1 MKLSFRWLKF
11 EQQEQSACGTDKKNV
26 LPITNLMKKILLVED
41 DPNLGLLLQ
50 DYLQLKGKY
59 EVILAQDGEEGLTLF
74 NKDKFDLC
82 ILDVMMPKKD
92 GFSLGRDIRKTDPV
106 VPIIFATAKTMIED
120 KSEAFT
126 LGGDDYI
133 TKPFRIEE
141 LLLRINALLKR
152 VANQENKAVEEQ
164 NKFQIGDY
172 FFDYTTQMIRKD
184 DVQQKV
190 STKEAE
196 LLRLLCLRKNN
207 VLTREEALLSIWHDD
222 NYFNGRSMDVFLSKL
237 RKYLKDDPR
246 VEIIN
251 VHGKGYKLVEN

>member
-1 MKLSFRWLKF
+1 
-11 EQQEQSACGTDKKNV
+11 
-26 LPITNLMKKILLVED
+26 MKKILLVED
-41 DPNLGLLLQ
+41 DPNLGMLLQ
-50 DYLQLKGKY
+50 DYLQLKGKFD
-59 EVILAQDGEEGLTLF
+59 VVLAKDGEEGLKAFT
-74 NKDKFDLC
+74 KDRFDLC

-92 GFSLGRDIRKTDPV
+92 GFSLGKDIRKINAE

-120 KSEAFT
+120 KSEAYN

-152 VANQENKAVEEQ
+152 VSDSGKKENELQESN
-164 NKFQIGDY
+164 FTIGKY
-172 FFDYTTQMIRKD
+172 SFDYTAQVISAGEK
-184 DVQQKV
+184 QQKV

-196 LLRLLCLRKNN
+196 LLRLLCLKKNE
-207 VLTREEALLSIWHDD
+207 VLTREEALISIWHDD

-237 RKYLKDDPR
+237 RKYLKDDPK

-251 VHGKGYKLVEN
+251 VHGRGYKLLEN

>member
-1 MKLSFRWLKF
+1 MKR
-11 EQQEQSACGTDKKNV
+11 
-26 LPITNLMKKILLVED
+26 ILLVED

-50 DYLQLKGKY
+50 DYLQLKGKF
-59 EVILAQDGEEGLTLF
+59 EVVLCVDGEEGLKVF
-74 NKDKFDLC
+74 AKQDFDLC

-92 GFSLGRDIRKTDPV
+92 GFTLGKEIRKINQH
-106 VPIIFATAKTMIED
+106 VPIIFATAKAMMED
-120 KSEAFT
+120 KASAYD

-152 VANQENKAVEEQ
+152 VSPAKEVPEPGPAQTQ
-164 NKFQIGDY
+164 FQIGDY
-172 FFDYTTQMIRKD
+172 TFDYTTQLIHHNGQ
-184 DVQQKV
+184 QQKL

-196 LLRLLCLRKNN
+196 LLQLLCLKKNA

-237 RKYLKDDPR
+237 RKYLREDPK
-246 VEIIN
+246 VEILN
-251 VHGKGYKLVEN
+251 VHGKGYKLLVN

>member
-1 MKLSFRWLKF
+1 
-11 EQQEQSACGTDKKNV
+11 
-26 LPITNLMKKILLVED
+26 MKKILLVED

-50 DYLQLKGKY
+50 DYLQLKGKFD
-59 EVILAQDGEEGLTLF
+59 VVLCTDGEEGIKAF
-74 NKDKFDLC
+74 AKQNFDLC

-92 GFSLGRDIRKTDPV
+92 GFTLGKEIRKINLH
-106 VPIIFATAKTMIED
+106 VPIIFATAKAMMED
-120 KSEAFT
+120 KASAYD

-152 VANQENKAVEEQ
+152 VSTKENASNEPAQTQFE
-164 NKFQIGDY
+164 IGKY
-172 FFDYTTQMIRKD
+172 TFDYTTQLISFNGH
-184 DVQQKV
+184 QQKL

-196 LLRLLCLRKNN
+196 LLQLLCLKKNT

-237 RKYLKDDPR
+237 RKYLKEDPK
-246 VEIIN
+246 VEILN
-251 VHGKGYKLVEN
+251 VHGKGYKLLVN

>member
-1 MKLSFRWLKF
+1 
-11 EQQEQSACGTDKKNV
+11 
-26 LPITNLMKKILLVED
+26 MKKILLVED

-50 DYLQLKGKY
+50 DYLQLKGKFD
-59 EVILAQDGEEGLTLF
+59 VVLCKDGEEGLRSFT
-74 NKDKFDLC
+74 KQSYDLA

-92 GFSLGRDIRKTDPV
+92 GFTLGKDIRKINAHI
-106 VPIIFATAKTMIED
+106 PIIFATAKAMIED
-120 KSEAFT
+120 KTQAFN

-152 VANQENKAVEEQ
+152 TDNAEKKEEMSPS
-164 NKFQIGDY
+164 NFQIGKY
-172 FFDYTTQMIRKD
+172 VFDYTTQLITID
-184 DVQQKV
+184 GQQQKL

-196 LLRLLCLRKNN
+196 LLRLLCIRKNE
-207 VLTREEALLSIWHDD
+207 VLTREEALLHIWHDD

-237 RKYLKDDPR
+237 RKYLKDDPN

-251 VHGKGYKLVEN
+251 VHGRGYKLLIN

>member
-1 MKLSFRWLKF
+1 MKR
-11 EQQEQSACGTDKKNV
+11 
-26 LPITNLMKKILLVED
+26 ILLVED

-50 DYLQLKGKY
+50 DYLQLKGKF
-59 EVILAQDGEEGLTLF
+59 EVVLCTDGDEGLRAFTKQEF
-74 NKDKFDLC
+74 NLC

-92 GFSLGRDIRKTDPV
+92 GFTLGKEIRKINQD
-106 VPIIFATAKTMIED
+106 VPIIFATAKAMMED
-120 KSEAFT
+120 KASAYN

-152 VANQENKAVEEQ
+152 VAVKENTDSTPEQ
-164 NKFQIGDY
+164 TVFQIGDY
-172 FFDYTTQMIRKD
+172 TFDYTTQLIHYKGQ
-184 DVQQKV
+184 QQKL

-196 LLRLLCLRKNN
+196 LLQLLCLKKNS

-237 RKYLKDDPR
+237 RKYLKEDPK
-246 VEIIN
+246 VEILN
-251 VHGKGYKLVEN
+251 VHGKGYKLLVN

>member
-1 MKLSFRWLKF
+1 MQSQNQILSVGHATYVTKL
-11 EQQEQSACGTDKKNV
+11 KK
-26 LPITNLMKKILLVED
+26 MKKILLVED

-50 DYLQLKGKY
+50 DYLQLKGKFD
-59 EVILAQDGEEGLTLF
+59 VTLCTDGDEGLKSF
-74 NKDKFDLC
+74 NKQAFDLC

-92 GFSLGRDIRKTDPV
+92 GFTLGKDIRKV
-106 VPIIFATAKTMIED
+106 NSHVPIIFATAKTMLED
-120 KSEAFT
+120 KSAAYD

-141 LLLRINALLKR
+141 LLLRINAMFKR
-152 VANQENKAVEEQ
+152 VANKGEGNEETVETH
-164 NKFQIGDY
+164 FSIGNY
-172 FFDYTTQMIRKD
+172 NFDYTTQIITNGANN
-184 DVQQKV
+184 QKL

-196 LLRLLCLRKNN
+196 LLRLLCLKKNT

-237 RKYLKDDPR
+237 RKYLRADPA

-251 VHGKGYKLVEN
+251 VHGKGYKLLVS

>member
-1 MKLSFRWLKF
+1 
-11 EQQEQSACGTDKKNV
+11 
-26 LPITNLMKKILLVED
+26 MKKILLVED

-50 DYLQLKGKY
+50 DYLQLKGKFD
-59 EVILAQDGEEGLTLF
+59 VVLCVDGEEGLKAF
-74 NKDKFDLC
+74 AKHKFDLC

-92 GFSLGRDIRKTDPV
+92 GFTLGKEIRKSNER
-106 VPIIFATAKTMIED
+106 VPIIFATAKAMMED
-120 KSEAFT
+120 KASAYD

-152 VANQENKAVEEQ
+152 VSKSEASNNEPIQTQFE
-164 NKFQIGDY
+164 IGKY
-172 FFDYTTQMIRKD
+172 HFDYTTQLILFDGK
-184 DVQQKV
+184 QQKL

-196 LLRLLCLRKNN
+196 LLQLLCLKKNT

-237 RKYLKDDPR
+237 RKYLKEDSS
-246 VEIIN
+246 VEILN
-251 VHGKGYKLVEN
+251 VHGKGYKLLVN

>member
-1 MKLSFRWLKF
+1 
-11 EQQEQSACGTDKKNV
+11 
-26 LPITNLMKKILLVED
+26 MKKLLLVED

-50 DYLQLKGKY
+50 DYLQLKGKFD
-59 EVILAQDGEEGLTLF
+59 VILCKDGDEGLRAFT
-74 NKDKFDLC
+74 KDKYDLL

-92 GFSLGRDIRKTDPV
+92 GFTLGKEVRKIDQK
-106 VPIIFATAKTMIED
+106 VPIIFATAKAMIED
-120 KSEAFT
+120 KTQAFN

-152 VANQENKAVEEQ
+152 VNGGTDTKEENKQAQ
-164 NKFQIGDY
+164 FNIGKY
-172 FFDYTTQMIRKD
+172 LFDYTQQMITAD
-184 DVQQKV
+184 GNQQKL

-196 LLRLLCLRKNN
+196 LLRLLCLHKNE
-207 VLTREEALLSIWHDD
+207 VLTREEALLNIWHDD

-237 RKYLKDDPR
+237 RKFLKDDSS

-251 VHGKGYKLVEN
+251 VHGRGYKLLVN

>member
-1 MKLSFRWLKF
+1 
-11 EQQEQSACGTDKKNV
+11 
-26 LPITNLMKKILLVED
+26 MKKILLVED

-50 DYLQLKGKY
+50 DYLQLKGKF
-59 EVILAQDGEEGLTLF
+59 EVVLCVDGEEGLKAF
-74 NKDKFDLC
+74 SKQEFDLC

-92 GFSLGRDIRKTDPV
+92 GFTLGKEIRKINQQ
-106 VPIIFATAKTMIED
+106 VPIIFATAKAMMED
-120 KSEAFT
+120 KASAYD

-152 VANQENKAVEEQ
+152 VSSKEPVEVTPVETQ
-164 NKFQIGDY
+164 FQIGDY
-172 FFDYTTQMIRKD
+172 TFDYTTQLIHYKGQ
-184 DVQQKV
+184 QQKL

-196 LLRLLCLRKNN
+196 LLQLLCLKKNA

-237 RKYLKDDPR
+237 RKYLREDPK
-246 VEIIN
+246 VEILN
-251 VHGKGYKLVEN
+251 VHGKGYKLLVN

>member
-1 MKLSFRWLKF
+1 
-11 EQQEQSACGTDKKNV
+11 
-26 LPITNLMKKILLVED
+26 MKKILLVED

-50 DYLQLKGKY
+50 DYLQLKGKFD
-59 EVILAQDGEEGLTLF
+59 VVLSIDGEEGLKAF
-74 NKDKFDLC
+74 SKQSFDLC

-92 GFSLGRDIRKTDPV
+92 GFTLGKEIRKINQH
-106 VPIIFATAKTMIED
+106 VPIIFATAKAMMED
-120 KSEAFT
+120 KALAYD

-152 VANQENKAVEEQ
+152 VATKENPVNEPEQ
-164 NKFQIGDY
+164 TQFEIGKY
-172 FFDYTTQMIRKD
+172 NFDYTTQLIHFNGK
-184 DVQQKV
+184 QQKL

-196 LLRLLCLRKNN
+196 LLQLLCLKKNT

-237 RKYLKDDPR
+237 RKYLREDPK
-246 VEIIN
+246 VEILN
-251 VHGKGYKLVEN
+251 VHGKGYKLLVN

>member
-1 MKLSFRWLKF
+1 MKR
-11 EQQEQSACGTDKKNV
+11 
-26 LPITNLMKKILLVED
+26 ILLVED

-50 DYLQLKGKY
+50 DYLQLKGKFD
-59 EVILAQDGEEGLTLF
+59 VVLCTDGEEGLRTF
-74 NKDKFDLC
+74 SRQEFDLC

-92 GFSLGRDIRKTDPV
+92 GFTLGKEIRKINQDI
-106 VPIIFATAKTMIED
+106 PIIFATAKAMMED
-120 KSEAFT
+120 KASAYD

-152 VANQENKAVEEQ
+152 VAVKEQVEPGPAQ
-164 NKFQIGDY
+164 TQFQIGDY
-172 FFDYTTQMIRKD
+172 TFDYTTQLIHYNGF
-184 DVQQKV
+184 QQKL

-196 LLRLLCLRKNN
+196 LLRLLCLKKNA

-237 RKYLKDDPR
+237 RKYLREDPK
-246 VEIIN
+246 VEILN
-251 VHGKGYKLVEN
+251 VHGKGYKLLVN